1 MEKNLDITKP
11 HYSEQISPVPWPF
24 LKSSFHCTGISR
36 RKVVK
41 KSARDNPDRYCVWFW
56 PSVPLFFSPLVLYK
70 KSFFFLVGYAILKEL
85 SYLFGAKFTCRKFY
99 RWRHDNWPIEQ
110 SQHMSI
116 IFFSAWIYKYDS
128 NPFWRNKSTLRLRRS
143 LGRCATSC
151 IEPCFVHF
159 QELMRSWLVASLLLH
174 INGVLLKLS
183 KCDKKRNKTGSF

>member
-116 IFFSAWIYKYDS
+116 IFFSAWIYKWFKSFLAKQVDLKTSSLARSLCDLMHWTLLRSFSRTYEKLTCS
-128 NPFWRNKSTLRLRRS
+128 KSTS
-143 LGRCATSC
+143 
-151 IEPCFVHF
+151 PY
-159 QELMRSWLVASLLLH
+159 
-174 INGVLLKLS
+174 
-183 KCDKKRNKTGSF
+183 KRGIIKIK

>member
-128 NPFWRNKSTLRLRRS
+128 NPFRRQVDLKTSSLARS
-143 LGRCATSC
+143 L
-151 IEPCFVHF
+151 CFVHL
-159 QELMRSWLVASLLLH
+159 QELMRSWLATSQLLH

-183 KCDKKRNKTGSF
+183 KCDKNPNKTGSF